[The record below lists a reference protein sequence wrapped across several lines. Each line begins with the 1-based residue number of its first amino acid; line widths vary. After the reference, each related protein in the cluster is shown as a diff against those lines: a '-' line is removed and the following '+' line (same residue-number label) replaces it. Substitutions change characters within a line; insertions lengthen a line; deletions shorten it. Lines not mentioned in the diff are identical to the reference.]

1 MTSIFRRVLS
11 ITGQMAASLLCA
23 TALAASGNDQATTTP
38 LAWNEE
44 FAYITGM
51 QAFIYGYPIIAY
63 SDLRHRVIAQGQ
75 GGPSVAINQYSH
87 TRASPARADFSRSC
101 R

>member
-1 MTSIFRRVLS
+1 M
-11 ITGQMAASLLCA
+11 LCA
-23 TALAASGNDQATTTP
+23 TVLAVSVNVHAATTP

-63 SDLRHRVIAQGQ
+63 SDLRHQVIGSGH

-87 TRASPARADFSRSC
+87 TRALADPTIQYGGSPNRETPYSLAFVDVSR
-101 R
+101 